1 MSDSPAKTEDMRT
14 WAFFLLGV
22 TLYAVGLTLFLLPNK
37 IAAGGISGVAT
48 VLSSFIPVNVAT
60 IIFCINLPLL
70 ILSIFVKGWRFTRN
84 TIIGSWLYTAMV
96 YFTSGLPALSS
107 NPIAASLFGGAIY
120 GAGMALLVMGN
131 GSTGGTDLITRML
144 VVRFPGISVGKMA
157 FMVESGVII
166 FAMISYQDIELGLY
180 AILTIYVCA
189 VFADKFLR
197 GFSQGNLCFI
207 ITEKEPAQ
215 VAEPLVGKLG
225 CAVTRLN
232 GYGMRSGSE
241 RSILLTAVRPTQV
254 HKVKHTIVQTDDKAF
269 VVVVPATEMLGGH
282 FTPFLSIKKP

>member
-1 MSDSPAKTEDMRT
+1 M
-14 WAFFLLGV
+14 
-22 TLYAVGLTLFLLPNK
+22 GLTLFLLPNK